1 MAYLQEADL
10 LQRKTLEAMQKIHN
24 VSTSL
29 VANANTMTSAVAS
42 SLYDLAD
49 IDETNTDVGQDALYD
64 AFDRLIEVDLDHMD
78 RMYELR
84 QRSASLIGLL
94 SLVPKQM
101 TLADVYKIEQEIQ
114 RNMTVLQRRV
124 AEVNDPGRRQQGL
137 DLLRMVNTNTLASTT
152 DNLFELQRSN
162 INVHSQLVVLNNA
175 SAKLAQAF
183 KEQADSA
190 SRAAGKKVQ
199 KATDEARTAVASG
212 RNILLMAC
220 LILAVVAISVLWF
233 YVKRNLFRRL
243 TQLNQAFLAVAQGD
257 LDYQLQISGH
267 DELGRL
273 AKTVQ
278 VFKENAIARQQLEQ
292 QQEAVELRL
301 RNYQSELEQ

>member
-1 MAYLQEADL
+1 
-10 LQRKTLEAMQKIHN
+10 
-24 VSTSL
+24 
-29 VANANTMTSAVAS
+29 MTSAVAS

-162 INVHSQLVVLNNA
+162 INVHSQLVVLNWLKHLKN
-175 SAKLAQAF
+175 KLI
-183 KEQADSA
+183 
-190 SRAAGKKVQ
+190 VP
-199 KATDEARTAVASG
+199 
-212 RNILLMAC
+212 
-220 LILAVVAISVLWF
+220 
-233 YVKRNLFRRL
+233 
-243 TQLNQAFLAVAQGD
+243 
-257 LDYQLQISGH
+257 
-267 DELGRL
+267 
-273 AKTVQ
+273 
-278 VFKENAIARQQLEQ
+278 
-292 QQEAVELRL
+292 VELRVKKFKRL
-301 RNYQSELEQ
+301 LMKRVLLSLVAVTYY